1 MRSRRTPSGTTYHLK
16 TGVEVEGTDSQN
28 EILDAAGKA
37 YADTEQRLVVTSG
50 NEGVEG
56 DGVHTDG
63 SFHYESN
70 GAQALDLRIW
80 NLEDPAAVAAE
91 IAELLGEDFD
101 VVYGEEVGHSTHI
114 HVEEAPA

>member
-16 TGVEVEGTDSQN
+16 DGAEVKGTKAQN
-28 EILDAAGKA
+28 KILDAAGKA

-50 NEGVEG
+50 NEGGEG
-56 DGVHTDG
+56 DGVHSDESEHYPDQG
-63 SFHYESN
+63 SD
-70 GAQALDLRIW
+70 ALDLRIW

-114 HVEEAPA
+114 HVEEDPA